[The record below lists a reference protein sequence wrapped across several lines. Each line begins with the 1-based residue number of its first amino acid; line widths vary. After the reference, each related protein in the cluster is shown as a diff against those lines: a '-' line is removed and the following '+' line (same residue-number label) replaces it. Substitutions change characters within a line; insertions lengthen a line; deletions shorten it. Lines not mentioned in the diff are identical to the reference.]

1 MVYVGQF
8 DETQLK
14 NGVDKQMV
22 EQMKSESNGN
32 LRYVKTK
39 FVKKGK
45 QIVGLKVWLMT
56 SEEYMKSD
64 EI

>member
-14 NGVDKQMV
+14 SGVDKQMV
-22 EQMKSESNGN
+22 EQMKSESNGS

>member
-56 SEEYMKSD
+56 SEEYMKSN